1 MNKMFIGILTCLLL
15 TACSGFDDQRANEFQ
30 SLSQQQQAHYWQ
42 AKKVA
47 ALTKRVQALGLTV
60 YTLGDENQILISSG
74 TLFNGN
80 TPQLNTH
87 VNPIFKAIADL
98 INAQST
104 ASVQVLTYTQSS
116 NNTQRNFSLTQSWA
130 DSVVDGLRQQ
140 GLLTGVVSAQGHGE
154 CDNIGTGS
162 ALTNRIVIRY
172 RIDHEN

>member
-1 MNKMFIGILTCLLL
+1 MNRMFIWILTCLLL
-15 TACSGFDDQRANEFQ
+15 TACSGINDQRANEFQ
-30 SLSQQQQAHYWQ
+30 SLSQQQQAQYWQ
-42 AKKVA
+42 TKKVV
-47 ALTKRVQALGLTV
+47 ALTKRVRALGLTV
-60 YTLGDENQILISSG
+60 YTLGDENQILIPASA
-74 TLFNGN
+74 LFNGD
-80 TPQLNTH
+80 TPQLHGNTD
-87 VNPIFKAIADL
+87 PIFKAVADL
-98 INAQST
+98 INAQPA

-140 GLLTGVVSAQGHGE
+140 DLLTGVASAQGHGE